1 MRTNPKAKGRRVERG
16 NKVVPRYH
24 QEKLKTVKI
33 VIKKKEGCADLPVPK
48 YATSGSS
55 GMDLSADVDGEV
67 QILPG
72 EIKLIS
78 AGIYLSIPEGYEAQ
92 IRPRSGLALKHGI
105 SLVNTPGTIDS
116 DYRGLLSLIMINHGK
131 EPFTIRRGDRV
142 AQMVI
147 EEVTRADIE
156 VKTELDDT
164 VRAAGGFGHTGK

>member
-1 MRTNPKAKGRRVERG
+1 MKI
-16 NKVVPRYH
+16 
-24 QEKLKTVKI
+24 VKI
-33 VIKKKEGCADLPVPK
+33 HIKKKKGCEDLPLPA

-55 GMDLSADVDGEV
+55 GMDLLADVDGEV
-67 QILPG
+67 SLVPG

-78 AGIYLSIPEGYEAQ
+78 SGIYLSMPDGYEAE

-131 EPFTIRRGDRV
+131 ETFTIKRGDRI

-147 EEVTRADIE
+147 KEVIRAQIEVTE
-156 VKTELDDT
+156 ELDET
-164 VRAAGGFGHTGK
+164 ARAGGGFGHTGK